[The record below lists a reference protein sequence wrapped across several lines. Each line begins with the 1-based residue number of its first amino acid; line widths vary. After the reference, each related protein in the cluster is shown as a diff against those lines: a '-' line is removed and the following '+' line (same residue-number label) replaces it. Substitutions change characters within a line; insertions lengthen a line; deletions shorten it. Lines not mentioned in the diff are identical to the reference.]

1 MSTTSRDVQPIP
13 RGETNQKSSPVNH
26 EDSFRPQRLQKLLLS
41 YDFQYPTVISTT
53 TPRHQLRPTTS
64 FTHTTRVRR
73 EQGRSLFT
81 HSHNNIYIYPGL
93 FTAKERTLP
102 LTRKKI
108 GRIFT
113 NASPF
118 LFQSLFQRFNAPVS
132 PQPQLSRYFSC
143 SPFSFSHISTVLLG
157 RLGGGEGRQGVRR
170 HFGPPFHHLFI
181 YILRFI
187 FISFLVF
194 P

>member
-102 LTRKKI
+102 LTRKKSEGFSQTPLPFSSRVSFRDSTPPFPPSPNYLGI
-108 GRIFT
+108 FLAPPSPSRIFQ
-113 NASPF
+113 
-118 LFQSLFQRFNAPVS
+118 QSS
-132 PQPQLSRYFSC
+132 
-143 SPFSFSHISTVLLG
+143 
-157 RLGGGEGRQGVRR
+157 
-170 HFGPPFHHLFI
+170 
-181 YILRFI
+181 
-187 FISFLVF
+187 
-194 P
+194 